1 MRTHKEKVNSK
12 LTFEMLTD
20 VSKIFGDV
28 FVQTAFDS
36 FESFSELLHQFMNRT
51 GYIYRIKSSCNANDH
66 NKYRDKTRSQALRY
80 VSVTFVCTQYGK
92 PKDNSNTNRLKMHC
106 KPVGCKSFLSLSSAK
121 GLLRITKS
129 NLEHN
134 HKPLVGF
141 SRSKIRRCKL
151 SKEEIEEIAALN
163 QHNSK
168 YRVTRKRKQPISVTV
183 PTSSDSHLLPPVTD
197 DQTKPI
203 EDHLIK
209 KHKNNDFNDGQS
221 DGRNNVEMVEK
232 PQQFPS
238 IPASNPKMEKVENI
252 AQTVQFSV
260 SSVQNLISQPEPV
273 EKSQLPCEKFVLGVH
288 KMSNQVSVWKNGK
301 SCNSGTGNSSHA
313 VMARSLNQNKAKK
326 NISIHQRKSPSVSS
340 NPVIIPDEPHCPIPA
355 TKIPKR
361 LTAAR
366 TFEKHQEKEQY
377 CQGNTSVGRE
387 MSGDSHVSKMAG
399 NCQEI
404 TSQIAAE
411 KPICV
416 IKDVGTVSQ
425 SVHFSMPPVLTSIKQ
440 PKTFEMPQPHEKKI
454 FILADHQKNVMSS
467 LTLLWKSGKLCDA
480 GIGNGTSTVMMH
492 KVVLA
497 AVCPKLLSVFGADML
512 SHKFLQ
518 INLPQEVSKEGLTAF
533 AEYAYNGILD
543 LDPDILQQLKIIAK
557 QLDMSEFE
565 YLCDSQLATALHH
578 PQYHQMPVNASV
590 SSNITITPIQPSSS
604 KPLSTNTTDIIDIK
618 DDICEVELTQH
629 NENTNIAIERESEVS
644 SLDVGKNRNSSTS
657 LVVIPSVQTKSLEPV
672 NSIYSQQNH
681 NISHVSKRNLSTFR
695 ISRTSPSDSL
705 AVPSKVFAV
714 PFSDTTDN
722 RATSNVQKSNMKSKT
737 SESSLAN
744 DLSPV
749 SCIVQKMCSQPSLI
763 GRNFY
768 KPFSQSVISRKS
780 ACSFGPFTSRR
791 NNVSLSPQVN
801 DISIDLT
808 DELT

>member
-313 VMARSLNQNKAKK
+313 VM
-326 NISIHQRKSPSVSS
+326 
-340 NPVIIPDEPHCPIPA
+340 
-355 TKIPKR
+355 
-361 LTAAR
+361 
-366 TFEKHQEKEQY
+366 
-377 CQGNTSVGRE
+377 
-387 MSGDSHVSKMAG
+387 
-399 NCQEI
+399 
-404 TSQIAAE
+404 
-411 KPICV
+411 ICV
-416 IKDVGTVSQ
+416 
-425 SVHFSMPPVLTSIKQ
+425 
-440 PKTFEMPQPHEKKI
+440 HEDI
-454 FILADHQKNVMSS
+454 RY
-467 LTLLWKSGKLCDA
+467 KSCYEKRAGGSCDL
-480 GIGNGTSTVMMH
+480 VE
-492 KVVLA
+492 VLA
-497 AVCPKLLSVFGADML
+497 E
-512 SHKFLQ
+512 Q
-518 INLPQEVSKEGLTAF
+518 IQAF
-533 AEYAYNGILD
+533 
-543 LDPDILQQLKIIAK
+543 
-557 QLDMSEFE
+557 
-565 YLCDSQLATALHH
+565 
-578 PQYHQMPVNASV
+578 
-590 SSNITITPIQPSSS
+590 
-604 KPLSTNTTDIIDIK
+604 
-618 DDICEVELTQH
+618 
-629 NENTNIAIERESEVS
+629 
-644 SLDVGKNRNSSTS
+644 
-657 LVVIPSVQTKSLEPV
+657 
-672 NSIYSQQNH
+672 
-681 NISHVSKRNLSTFR
+681 
-695 ISRTSPSDSL
+695 
-705 AVPSKVFAV
+705 
-714 PFSDTTDN
+714 
-722 RATSNVQKSNMKSKT
+722 
-737 SESSLAN
+737 
-744 DLSPV
+744 
-749 SCIVQKMCSQPSLI
+749 
-763 GRNFY
+763 
-768 KPFSQSVISRKS
+768 
-780 ACSFGPFTSRR
+780 
-791 NNVSLSPQVN
+791 
-801 DISIDLT
+801 
-808 DELT
+808 